1 MTMND
6 DLSARITHCQPALTR
21 LERRVAAYL
30 LANPSAVVVD
40 TGATIAERVEVS
52 AMTVTRFFKKI
63 GFTDAAAA
71 RQNVKQRLYGSGSSA
86 IGERFD
92 AFRRSQRRQCAGD
105 ATAGSSPYEAA
116 ALAIERACAYRA
128 STGWQTIVG
137 LLADADSVYATGFQT
152 MGYLAN
158 GLVQRLSYVRANV
171 HEMDGSDG
179 VYAKLLTDPAD
190 KRTLLIIDIFR
201 YGKNGPVLAQAARE
215 RGADVVVF
223 CDELCDWATAIT
235 PHVVALP
242 SESGFFFRPT
252 TAIHFILGLLVQDLI
267 DRLGDRVRAQMAL
280 LSEAQEL
287 FGQYM
292 K

>member
-1 MTMND
+1 MND
-6 DLSARITHCQPALTR
+6 DLSARITHCQPGLTR

-63 GFTDAAAA
+63 GFEDAAAA
-71 RQNVKQRLYGSGSSA
+71 RQSVKQLLYGGGSSA
-86 IGERFD
+86 IGNRFD
-92 AFRRSQRRQCAGD
+92 EFKRSQRTGD
-105 ATAGSSPYEAA
+105 AAEDNSPYQAA
-116 ALAIERACAYRA
+116 ALAIERACAYR
-128 STGWQTIVG
+128 QTARWNEIVG
-137 LLADADSVYATGFQT
+137 LLTDADSVYAAGFQT

-171 HEMDGSDG
+171 HEMDGTDG
-179 VYAKLLTDPAD
+179 VYAKLLTDPAA

-223 CDELCDWATAIT
+223 CDELCDWAAAIT

-252 TAIHFILGLLVQDLI
+252 TAIHFILGLLVQDVI